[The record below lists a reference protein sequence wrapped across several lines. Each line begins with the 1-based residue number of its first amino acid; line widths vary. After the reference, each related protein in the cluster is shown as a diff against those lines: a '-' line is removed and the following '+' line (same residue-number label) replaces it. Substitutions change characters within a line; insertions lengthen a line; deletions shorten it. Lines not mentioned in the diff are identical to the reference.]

1 METTTDAQLRSQLED
16 LQKKRVR
23 EARRSAIWVG
33 VVSIVALLC
42 FVYGY
47 VQHIAGEKLA
57 ERAAMER
64 QEALMIQDKAEKQ
77 MAEAELALKKMEQLT
92 IELEIC
98 KASKK

>member
-47 VQHIAGEKLA
+47 VQHIENEKIV
-57 ERAAMER
+57 ERAAKER
-64 QEALMIQDKAEKQ
+64 QEALMMHDKVERQ